1 MRSSVC
7 RPAPWFA
14 FADSPSALL
23 ITVLFLRDIG
33 MVGDKKK
40 KVIDETDEIERHSL
54 PDPVERARHENDI
67 KYFHIE

>member
-1 MRSSVC
+1 
-7 RPAPWFA
+7 
-14 FADSPSALL
+14 
-23 ITVLFLRDIG
+23 